1 VTENKLGL
9 VGAVGIE
16 LKAVL
21 KTRKLLILL
30 NDKNA
35 KNTECA
41 QVRYTRGTREGS
53 FSKLIESAI
62 EV

>member
-30 NDKNA
+30 NDKKRQKHRMRPSEVHA
-35 KNTECA
+35 G
-41 QVRYTRGTREGS
+41 YTGRIV
-53 FSKLIESAI
+53 F
-62 EV
+62 